1 MWKCNKGIVRRL
13 FIFVALFFVSGTTS
27 AQNANTQD
35 PEPTRI
41 VADSEADEIR
51 FYVDDALAAVL
62 KEDGLHVRESIG
74 LGSTVTVYGTEH
86 FDDVTGNADTAPDTE
101 KDGADAE

>member
-1 MWKCNKGIVRRL
+1 MWKCNRDIVGRL
-13 FIFVALFFVSGTTS
+13 FIFVSLFLVSGTAT
-27 AQNANTQD
+27 AQNANTQE

-41 VADSEADEIR
+41 VADSESDEIR

-62 KEDGLHVRESIG
+62 KEDGLHVRESVG
-74 LGSTVTVYGTEH
+74 LGGTMTDYGTGH
-86 FDDVTGNADTAPDTE
+86 FDKLTGNEDTAPDTE